1 MARGIPLATRLA
13 LQLALAALGALPWL
27 GLSAD
32 PAQADTDTVVI
43 DDRGREVHV
52 TAPPERIISLAP
64 HLTELLF
71 AVGAGERIIAT
82 VEHADHPAEA
92 RSLPRIGSALQL
104 DLERIVALR
113 PQLVIAWASGNPR
126 AQMERLE
133 ALGLSVYYSEPTD
146 FAGIARDL
154 RRLGQ
159 ITGTTESA
167 EAAAAAFEREID
179 ALRARH
185 SGRAPVTV
193 FYQVWDP
200 PLMTVND
207 QHLIGEA
214 LRLCG
219 GVNVFGDL
227 EARVPRPGREAV
239 LAADPEVIVTGGPGE
254 DRADWLEPWR
264 AWSGLTAVQRDNLF
278 FIPPSLIQRPTPRI
292 ARGTRLLCAAL
303 EQARLRRPEPEP

>member
-1 MARGIPLATRLA
+1 MARGIPLTTRLA
-13 LQLALAALGALPWL
+13 LPLALAALGVLPWI
-27 GLSAD
+27 GLSAE
-32 PAQADTDTVVI
+32 PARIDTNAAVI
-43 DDRGREVHV
+43 DDRGREVQ
-52 TAPPERIISLAP
+52 AAARPERIISLAP

-92 RSLPRIGSALQL
+92 RSLPRVGSAVQL
-104 DLERIVALR
+104 DLERIVALE

-133 ALGLSVYYSEPTD
+133 ALGLNVYYSEPTD

-159 ITGTTESA
+159 ITGTAESA
-167 EAAAAAFEREID
+167 EAAAVDFEREID

-185 SGRAPVTV
+185 FGRAPITV

-207 QHLIGEA
+207 RHLIGEA

-219 GVNVFGDL
+219 GTNVFGDL
-227 EARVPRPGREAV
+227 EALVPRPGREAV
-239 LAADPEVIVTGGPGE
+239 LAANPEMIVTGGPGE

-264 AWSGLTAVQRDNLF
+264 AWTGLTAVQRDNLF

-292 ARGTRLLCAAL
+292 ARGTGMLCDAL
-303 EQARLRRPEPEP
+303 EQARLRRPESDP